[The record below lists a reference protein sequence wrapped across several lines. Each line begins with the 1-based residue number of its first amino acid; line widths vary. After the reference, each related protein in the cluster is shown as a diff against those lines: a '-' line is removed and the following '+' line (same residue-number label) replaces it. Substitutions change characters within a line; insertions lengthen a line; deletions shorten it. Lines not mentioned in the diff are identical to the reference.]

1 MQSEKSEKVK
11 KVMKPSSLAEERRE
25 GGYRFGYKEMHKDCT
40 AMQRFARSF
49 TLREKSVLLQFTVLR
64 VLVSKPIS

>member
-1 MQSEKSEKVK
+1 
-11 KVMKPSSLAEERRE
+11 MKPSSLIALLAMRYRGKER